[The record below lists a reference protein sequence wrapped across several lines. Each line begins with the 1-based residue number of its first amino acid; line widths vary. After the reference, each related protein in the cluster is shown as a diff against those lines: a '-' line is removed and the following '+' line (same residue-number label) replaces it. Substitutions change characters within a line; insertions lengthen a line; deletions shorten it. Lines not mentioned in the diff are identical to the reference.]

1 HGRMVLRVCR
11 RVLHQEQDVED
22 AFQVTFL
29 VLAREARTIRKQG
42 SLASW
47 LHGVAYRAALKA
59 RAGAG
64 RRRERAAEGAARPAA
79 LPDEVCW
86 KELRAVLDEELA
98 RLPERLRA
106 PLVLCYLEGLT
117 QDEAA
122 QHLGQ
127 SKSTCRR
134 NLERGRELLGS
145 RLARRG
151 VTLSAALFAPLLS

>member
-1 HGRMVLRVCR
+1 MPTGSATLVRFLRRLEQAMAAEALAPLSDRELVERFLATRDETAFQAILHRHGRMVLRVCR

-64 RRRERAAEGAARPAA
+64 RRREREADGAARPAA

-86 KELRAVLDEELA
+86 EELRAVL
-98 RLPERLRA
+98 
-106 PLVLCYLEGLT
+106 
-117 QDEAA
+117 A
-122 QHLGQ
+122 Q
-127 SKSTCRR
+127 
-134 NLERGRELLGS
+134 
-145 RLARRG
+145 
-151 VTLSAALFAPLLS
+151 